1 MNQGYPE
8 PVERLLAE
16 LTRLPGI
23 GQRTA
28 ERLAYHLLRL
38 PAEEAIKLAI
48 AIRDVKKLI
57 RPCGICGNLDESD
70 PCAICAD
77 PRRDQRVLLVIESPK
92 DLAAI
97 ERSGAFS
104 GLYHVLGGRIAPLD
118 GVGAD
123 DLRIEELIG
132 RLRAS
137 GSGIVEVILGTNPDL
152 EGDGTALYLGKA
164 LAGTGVRVSR
174 IARGLPTG
182 STIEYA
188 SGAVLTDAIC
198 RRHLS
203 SWPAGHILM
212 YVSVS

>member
-1 MNQGYPE
+1 MNQGYSE

-28 ERLAYHLLRL
+28 ERLAYHILRL

-57 RPCGICGNLDESD
+57 RPCGVCGNLDEQD
-70 PCAICAD
+70 PCAICSD
-77 PRRDQRVLLVIESPK
+77 PRRDRGVILVVESPK

-118 GVGAD
+118 GVGAE
-123 DLRIEELIG
+123 DLRIDDLIA
-132 RLRAS
+132 RLRAADS
-137 GSGIVEVILGTNPDL
+137 EVAEVILGTNPDM
-152 EGDGTALYLGKA
+152 EGDGTALYLGRA
-164 LAGTGVRVSR
+164 LTGTGVRISR
-174 IARGLPTG
+174 IARGIPTG

-188 SGAVLTDAIC
+188 SGAVLSDAIAE
-198 RRHLS
+198 RS
-203 SWPAGHILM
+203 KFDG
-212 YVSVS
+212 

>member
-1 MNQGYPE
+1 MNQGYSE

-23 GQRTA
+23 GPRTA
-28 ERLAYHLLRL
+28 ERLAYHILRL

-57 RPCGICGNLDESD
+57 RPCGVCGNLDEQD
-70 PCAICAD
+70 PCAICSD
-77 PRRDQRVLLVIESPK
+77 PRRDRTLLLVVESPK

-97 ERSGAFS
+97 ERSGAFE

-118 GVGAD
+118 GVGAE
-123 DLRIEELIG
+123 DLRIDELIG
-132 RLRAS
+132 RLRAGDS
-137 GSGIVEVILGTNPDL
+137 EFREVILGTNPDL

-188 SGAVLTDAIC
+188 SGAVLSDAISE
-198 RRHLS
+198 RS
-203 SWPAGHILM
+203 TFDG
-212 YVSVS
+212 

>member
-188 SGAVLTDAIC
+188 SGAVLTDAISE
-198 RRHLS
+198 RS
-203 SWPAGHILM
+203 IFEA
-212 YVSVS
+212 

>member
-1 MNQGYPE
+1 MNQGYSE

-57 RPCGICGNLDESD
+57 RPCGVCGNLDESD
-70 PCAICAD
+70 PCAICCD
-77 PRRDQRVLLVIESPK
+77 PRRDQCVLLVVESPK

-132 RLRAS
+132 RLRAAD
-137 GSGIVEVILGTNPDL
+137 SGITEVILGTNPDM
-152 EGDGTALYLGKA
+152 EGDGTALYLRKA
-164 LAGTGVRVSR
+164 LSGMGVRVSR

-188 SGAVLTDAIC
+188 SGAVLTDAISE
-198 RRHLS
+198 RS
-203 SWPAGHILM
+203 SFEA
-212 YVSVS
+212 